1 MFLPDGGSDLIAFA
15 AALSGAGPRLM
26 GGVQWGV
33 LVVAVVPGLEGS
45 WFAAPPPDRFVPFL
59 DTFQARFGEP
69 GGLVTALGHDAALM
83 AAVLGDAGTLDRRG
97 LTRSE
102 GFDGVLGGFRVLE
115 DGRCQRDLAVVTVE
129 GGQIVAIGE
138 VSGA

>member
-1 MFLPDGGSDLIAFA
+1 M
-15 AALSGAGPRLM
+15 
-26 GGVQWGV
+26 
-33 LVVAVVPGLEGS
+33 
-45 WFAAPPPDRFVPFL
+45 PFL